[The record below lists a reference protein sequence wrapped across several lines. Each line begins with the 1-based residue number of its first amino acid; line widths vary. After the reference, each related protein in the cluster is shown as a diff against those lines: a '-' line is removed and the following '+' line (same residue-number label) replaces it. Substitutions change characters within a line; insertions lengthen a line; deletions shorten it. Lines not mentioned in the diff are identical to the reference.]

1 MGEKMN
7 KWLMMLWLLLHLLR
21 LPLSI
26 AQLSIA
32 QLSIAQ
38 LDHESWGGHHRLT
51 LGYTAKHRCM
61 IAI

>member
-7 KWLMMLWLLLHLLR
+7 KWLMMLWLLLQLLR
-21 LPLSI
+21 LP
-26 AQLSIA
+26 LSIA